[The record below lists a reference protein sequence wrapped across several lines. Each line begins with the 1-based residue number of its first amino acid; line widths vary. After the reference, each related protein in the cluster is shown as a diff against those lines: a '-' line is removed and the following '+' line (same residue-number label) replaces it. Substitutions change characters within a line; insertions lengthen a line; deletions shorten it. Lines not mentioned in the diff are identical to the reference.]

1 MIIRTTRLFSSDKK
15 KDREYLSP
23 EDQWKMAGAIFGG
36 MGAAAGGGFLGH
48 HVNKKLDEKYED
60 SRYDL
65 IKKFEK
71 RGHIISDEDI
81 KLLEKLDD
89 QRINNLH
96 GRYSFQYDNFTPAE
110 LREEKSKIFDNLS
123 KEDRKKFKDILSKK
137 GEIPEH
143 AMNFHHTKWGTLGEN
158 TIGLGLHKMAND
170 GNFYDRRLIKNH
182 EYYKNLL
189 DSKEDA
195 GNPTNMMLKYAAP
208 FVSGV
213 AASSIDE
220 NGNVKTNPLIAA
232 AGVLPAA
239 AAALRNPLLERRALK
254 KGLEELEAHGATKE
268 QLARAKD
275 ELKEL
280 FKHTDKRAAASMIP
294 TSISSL
300 VGTATGRISAE
311 IAKDKKVKDLNY
323 MTDTELPAHYY
334 DESYYKSKNPDYKKD
349 YDKARRMWLGGG
361 ALALASTVPTYQ
373 GINHLDMKKAEDL
386 LRSGENTKEV
396 EELLKKA
403 RRNRNIKLGAG
414 IAGIVG
420 GLGLAI
426 GGNLKLHK
434 LASGKK
440 ED

>member
-23 EDQWKMAGAIFGG
+23 EDQWKMAGAAFGG

-48 HVNKKLDEKYED
+48 HINKKIDEKYGE
-60 SRYDL
+60 SIAKDL
-65 IKKFEK
+65 EEKIKKGGYILSK
-71 RGHIISDEDI
+71 EDANI
-81 KLLEKLDD
+81 LTKIDNPGLYTTRLL
-89 QRINNLH
+89 
-96 GRYSFQYDNFTPAE
+96 P
-110 LREEKSKIFDNLS
+110 REIEDGKIFDNLS
-123 KEDRKKFKDILSKK
+123 KEDRNKLKKLL
-137 GEIPEH
+137 
-143 AMNFHHTKWGTLGEN
+143 TKYDFAASPSATLGEN
-158 TIGLGLHKMAND
+158 TLELGLHKMASN

-189 DSKEDA
+189 DSKEDV

-239 AAALRNPLLERRALK
+239 AAALRNPLLQRRALK

-268 QLARAKD
+268 QLTRAKD
-275 ELKEL
+275 ELKEF

-300 VGTATGRISAE
+300 AGTATGRISAE
-311 IAKDKKVKDLNY
+311 ISKDKKVKDLNY

-373 GINHLDMKKAEDL
+373 GVNHLDMKKAEDL
-386 LRSGENTKEV
+386 LLRGEKSKGV

-403 RRNRNIKLGAG
+403 RKNRNIKLGTG

-434 LASGKK
+434 LANGKK

>member
-23 EDQWKMAGAIFGG
+23 EDQWKMVGAAFGG
-36 MGAAAGGGFLGH
+36 LGAAAGGGFLGH
-48 HVNKKLDEKYED
+48 HINKKLEEQGDKLNEKTKKELLKKYGGSVMSKEDLALLQKLSDKRYE
-60 SRYDL
+60 
-65 IKKFEK
+65 
-71 RGHIISDEDI
+71 
-81 KLLEKLDD
+81 
-89 QRINNLH
+89 H
-96 GRYSFQYDNFTPAE
+96 GRYAGNLIPGEMAE
-110 LREEKSKIFDNLS
+110 NKIFDNLF
-123 KEDRKKFKDILSKK
+123 KEDRKKLKDIIADK
-137 GEIPEH
+137 GKGYSGY
-143 AMNFHHTKWGTLGEN
+143 NFHHTELHGLGEN
-158 TIGLGLHKMAND
+158 TLGLGLHKMAND

-182 EYYKNLL
+182 EYYKDLL
-189 DSKEDA
+189 ESKEDVHSPS
-195 GNPTNMMLKYAAP
+195 NYFLKYAAP
-208 FVSGV
+208 FVSGA

-239 AAALRNPLLERRALK
+239 AAALRNPLLQRRALK
-254 KGLEELEAHGATKE
+254 KGLKELEANGATKE
-268 QLARAKD
+268 QLTRAKD

-280 FKHTDKRAAASMIP
+280 FKHTDKKAAASMIP

-300 VGTATGRISAE
+300 AGTATGRISAE

-323 MTDTELPAHYY
+323 MTDTQLPAHYY

-373 GINHLDMKKAEDL
+373 GVNHLDMKKAEDL

-403 RRNRNIKLGAG
+403 RKNRNIKLGAG

-420 GLGLAI
+420 GLGLAV

-434 LASGKK
+434 LANGKK

>member
-23 EDQWKMAGAIFGG
+23 EDQWKMVGAAFGG
-36 MGAAAGGGFLGH
+36 VGAAAGGGFLGH
-48 HVNKKLDEKYED
+48 HINKKLEEQGDKLDEKTTKE
-60 SRYDL
+60 
-65 IKKFEK
+65 
-71 RGHIISDEDI
+71 
-81 KLLEKLDD
+81 LLEKYGGAKMSKEDLALLQKLSDK
-89 QRINNLH
+89 RYEHARLAGNLI
-96 GRYSFQYDNFTPAE
+96 PAE
-110 LREEKSKIFDNLS
+110 MAENKIFDNLS
-123 KEDRKKFKDILSKK
+123 KEDRKKLKDIIADK
-137 GEIPEH
+137 GKTR
-143 AMNFHHTKWGTLGEN
+143 AGFNFHHTELKGLGEN
-158 TIGLGLHKMAND
+158 TLGLGLHKMAND

-182 EYYKNLL
+182 EYYKDLIE
-189 DSKEDA
+189 SKEDVHSPS
-195 GNPTNMMLKYAAP
+195 NYFLKYAAP
-208 FVSGV
+208 FVSGA

-239 AAALRNPLLERRALK
+239 AAALRNPLLQRRALK
-254 KGLEELEAHGATKE
+254 KGLKELEANGATKE
-268 QLARAKD
+268 QLTRAKD

-294 TSISSL
+294 SSISSL
-300 VGTATGRISAE
+300 AGTATGRISAE
-311 IAKDKKVKDLNY
+311 IAKDKKVKDLDY
-323 MTDTELPAHYY
+323 MTDTQLPAHYY

-373 GINHLDMKKAEDL
+373 GAYHLDMKKAEDL

-420 GLGLAI
+420 GLGLAV

>member
-23 EDQWKMAGAIFGG
+23 EDQWKMAGAAFGG
-36 MGAAAGGGFLGH
+36 LGAAAGGGFLGH
-48 HVNKKLDEKYED
+48 HINKKLDEKYGE
-60 SRYDL
+60 SIAKDL
-65 IKKFEK
+65 EERIKKGGYILSK
-71 RGHIISDEDI
+71 EDAN
-81 KLLEKLDD
+81 LLTK
-89 QRINNLH
+89 I
-96 GRYSFQYDNFTPAE
+96 DNPGLYTTRLLPQE
-110 LREEKSKIFDNLS
+110 IENGKIFDNLS
-123 KEDRKKFKDILSKK
+123 KEDRNKLKKLLVKSDFAAS
-137 GEIPEH
+137 PS
-143 AMNFHHTKWGTLGEN
+143 ATLGEN
-158 TIGLGLHKMAND
+158 TLGLGLHKMASN

-189 DSKEDA
+189 DSKEDV

-208 FVSGV
+208 FVSGA

-239 AAALRNPLLERRALK
+239 AAALRNPLLQRRALK
-254 KGLEELEAHGATKE
+254 KGLKELEANGATKE
-268 QLARAKD
+268 QLTRAKD

-294 TSISSL
+294 ASISSL
-300 VGTATGRISAE
+300 AGTATGRISAE

-373 GINHLDMKKAEDL
+373 GVNHLDMKKAEDL

-403 RRNRNIKLGAG
+403 RKNRNIKLGTG

>member
-23 EDQWKMAGAIFGG
+23 EDQWKMAGAVFGG

-48 HVNKKLDEKYED
+48 HVNKKLDEKYGE
-60 SRYDL
+60 SIAKTL
-65 IKKFEK
+65 EEKIKKGGYILSK
-71 RGHIISDEDI
+71 EDAN
-81 KLLEKLDD
+81 LLTK
-89 QRINNLH
+89 I
-96 GRYSFQYDNFTPAE
+96 DNPGLYTTRLLPQE
-110 LREEKSKIFDNLS
+110 IENGKIFDNLS
-123 KEDRKKFKDILSKK
+123 KEDRNKLKKLLVKYDFAASPSI
-137 GEIPEH
+137 
-143 AMNFHHTKWGTLGEN
+143 TLGEN
-158 TIGLGLHKMAND
+158 TREAGLHKMAND

-268 QLARAKD
+268 QLTRAKD
-275 ELKEL
+275 DLKEL

-294 TSISSL
+294 SSISSL
-300 VGTATGRISAE
+300 AGTATGRISAE
-311 IAKDKKVKDLNY
+311 ISKDKKVKDLNY

-373 GINHLDMKKAEDL
+373 GVNHLDMKKAEDL
-386 LRSGENTKEV
+386 LRSGEKSKEV

-403 RRNRNIKLGAG
+403 RTNRNIKLGAG